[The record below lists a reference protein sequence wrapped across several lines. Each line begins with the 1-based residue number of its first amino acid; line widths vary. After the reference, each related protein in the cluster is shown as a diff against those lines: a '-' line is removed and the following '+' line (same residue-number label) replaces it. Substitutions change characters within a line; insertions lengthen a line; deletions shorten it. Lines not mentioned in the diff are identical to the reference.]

1 MKYYLRRS
9 LENRSKTFCMG
20 WKLKTSDELPHWR
33 QVVRKALSFPFTAL
47 IVFYRVVIGP
57 YVPKTCRFEPSCS
70 TYALLAFKKWGPFKG
85 LVLTVWRL
93 LRCNPWGGS
102 GYDPVP

>member
-1 MKYYLRRS
+1 M
-9 LENRSKTFCMG
+9 C
-20 WKLKTSDELPHWR
+20 WKLKTSDELPRWR
-33 QVVRKALSFPFTAL
+33 QTVRKVLSFPFTAL

-57 YVPKTCRFEPSCS
+57 HVPKTCRFEPSCS
-70 TYALLAFKKWGPFKG
+70 TYALQAFKKWGPFKG
-85 LVLTVWRL
+85 LVLTAWRL

>member
-1 MKYYLRRS
+1 
-9 LENRSKTFCMG
+9 MG

-57 YVPKTCRFEPSCS
+57 YVPKNV
-70 TYALLAFKKWGPFKG
+70 KHKIQ
-85 LVLTVWRL
+85 
-93 LRCNPWGGS
+93 
-102 GYDPVP
+102 D